1 MLAFSKRCRPSQGPE
16 GQFELKVLVVDDEEQ
31 VLQLVAALLHAQDHE
46 VVTAPDGEAALR
58 QVETDRP
65 DAIFLDIMMPGVD
78 GATVAQRLREAPDT
92 ADIPIIFLTG
102 LVDPDEM
109 RKRGPK
115 IGGQFFLAKPFDAE
129 RLYQVLDLATR

>member
-1 MLAFSKRCRPSQGPE
+1 M
-16 GQFELKVLVVDDEEQ
+16 KVLVVDDEEQ
-31 VLQLVAALLHAQDHE
+31 VLRLVAALLQARDHD
-46 VVTAPDGEAALR
+46 VTTAANGEEALI
-58 QVETDRP
+58 QVESDRP

-78 GATVAQRLREAPDT
+78 GATVAQRLREAPET

-102 LVDPDEM
+102 LVDAEEM

>member
-1 MLAFSKRCRPSQGPE
+1 M
-16 GQFELKVLVVDDEEQ
+16 KVLVVDDEEQ
-31 VLQLVAALLHAQDHE
+31 VLQLVAALLQAKDHD
-46 VVTAPDGEAALR
+46 VITASHGEEALR
-58 QVETDRP
+58 QVELDRP

-92 ADIPIIFLTG
+92 ADIAIIFLTG
-102 LVDPDEM
+102 LVDADEM

>member
-1 MLAFSKRCRPSQGPE
+1 V
-16 GQFELKVLVVDDEEQ
+16 KVLVVDDEAQ
-31 VLQLVAALLHAQDHE
+31 VLQLVAALLQAKEHD
-46 VVTAPDGEAALR
+46 VITASDGEDALR
-58 QVETDRP
+58 QVEADRP
-65 DAIFLDIMMPGVD
+65 DAILLDIMMPGVD
-78 GATVAQRLREAPDT
+78 GATVAQRLREAPET

-102 LVDPDEM
+102 LVDADDM

>member
-1 MLAFSKRCRPSQGPE
+1 M
-16 GQFELKVLVVDDEEQ
+16 KVLVVDDEEQ
-31 VLQLVAALLHAQDHE
+31 VLQLVANLLEVKQHE
-46 VVTAPDGEAALR
+46 VTTVSHGEEAL
-58 QVETDRP
+58 QAVDADRP

-78 GATVAQRLREAPDT
+78 GATVAQRLREAPET

-102 LVDPDEM
+102 LVDADEM

-115 IGGQFFLAKPFDAE
+115 IGGQYFLAKPFDAE